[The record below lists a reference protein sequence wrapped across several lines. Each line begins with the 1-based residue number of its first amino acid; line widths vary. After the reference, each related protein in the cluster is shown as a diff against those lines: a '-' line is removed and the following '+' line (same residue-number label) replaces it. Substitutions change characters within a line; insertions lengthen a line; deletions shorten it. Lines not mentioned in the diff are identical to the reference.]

1 MVFQNKELHLTLDI
15 KELRLQTPIDG
26 SLKIWSQRMV
36 DKILPVSSQNTSKL
50 EGHSYYSYLF
60 KNLSEYRKK
69 LDSS

>member
-1 MVFQNKELHLTLDI
+1 M
-15 KELRLQTPIDG
+15 QTPIDG

-50 EGHSYYSYLF
+50 DGRTYYSYMF